1 MDIQD
6 VHEPILAAV
15 LSISVV
21 FVLTVTIAALDP
33 FGSHHTKIGLWGL
46 IGALI
51 IVACAWGKIITPFIG
66 YVITAFAVAV
76 MICYLL
82 VDLYHH
88 RKAKASKVRR
98 TDAKYF
104 CLWTT
109 EEEPLNQRFWRMVL
123 QSSMMGVWQSG
134 EEDGPA
140 AAKAS
145 QKWMK
150 GAKEMM
156 ATELEPEDIY
166 KTLVCAVRP
175 EKTDPSSLRIAL
187 ALCVTKGP
195 LSGDDGDS
203 SMKIVKNLAD
213 TMTRVLS
220 TGESEFLAKEC
231 CCFVCFKRT
240 DEEKHL
246 CHGVQLFFLD
256 GLLCDD
262 AEKTKNGRVSVAFP
276 VCSEA
281 CVIKSIEEFDKAA
294 GASVIRLG
302 DDEEEEEVKGQESS
316 GDEEKNLPETASPV
330 SEGDE

>member
-1 MDIQD
+1 MDILK
-6 VHEPILAAV
+6 VYEPV
-15 LSISVV
+15 LSAVAGISMVLMIFVV
-21 FVLTVTIAALDP
+21 AALIEEM
-33 FGSHHTKIGLWGL
+33 FGLHRTKMALPGFF
-46 IGALI
+46 GALI
-51 IVACAWGKIITPFIG
+51 IAACALG
-66 YVITAFAVAV
+66 VISNPVARYLVAAVLIAV
-76 MICYLL
+76 VICRLTMG
-82 VDLYHH
+82 LYHD

-98 TDAKYF
+98 ADAKYF
-104 CLWTT
+104 CLKTT

-123 QSSMMGVWQSG
+123 QSSMVMGVCQSG
-134 EEDGPA
+134 EEDEPS
-140 AAKAS
+140 K
-145 QKWMK
+145 KWMK

-175 EKTDPSSLRIAL
+175 EKTDPSSLRIAV
-187 ALCVTKGP
+187 ALCITKGP
-195 LSGDDGDS
+195 LSGDGDS

-240 DEEKHL
+240 DQEKHP
-246 CHGVQLFFLD
+246 CHGVQQFFLD

-262 AEKTKNGRVSVAFP
+262 AEKAKNGRVSVAFS

-281 CVIKSIEEFDKAA
+281 CVIKSIEEFDKAT

-302 DDEEEEEVKGQESS
+302 DDYEEEEEVKGQESS
-316 GDEEKNLPETASPV
+316 GDE
-330 SEGDE
+330 